1 MPNYQVGPD
10 LDHAILNR
18 FKSLLYTPSPSSRER
33 DLADVICGQIDAL
46 GYACRRDAGGNI
58 LVEVAGQKPDLPL
71 WCYAA
76 HMDEIGMVITKVP
89 EDGRLR
95 ATRSGGLF
103 PWKLGETPV
112 EVMGDQGHVL
122 GLLSMGSTH
131 TPQAA
136 EKAVTWEDV
145 WIETGLGL
153 KELGQAGVRPGS
165 LAVPHASHR
174 GPVIFGRPGQELAA
188 AWTFDDRLGCA
199 LQLEILSQLQATRER
214 PRHPTVFAFTHHEEG
229 GGHGAKNVARAL
241 QPEAFIAID
250 GAPMPPDTPLVMDDR
265 PATWAKDALAHYDH
279 ALLQEII
286 AAGREV
292 GVEVQSVVYASAAS
306 DASMAFNAGHTDR
319 ALVFGCVRGNSHGY
333 EMLRVG
339 ALDNTCKTLY
349 RFVTTR

>member
-1 MPNYQVGPD
+1 MPNYQVGPQ
-10 LDHAILNR
+10 LDNAILSR
-18 FKSLLYTPSPSSRER
+18 FMSLLYTPSPSSRER
-33 DLADVICGQIDAL
+33 DLADVIYTQVTDL
-46 GYACRRDAGGNI
+46 GFSCIRDAGGNL
-58 LVEVAGQKPDLPL
+58 LVEVAGQEPALPL

-76 HMDEIGMVITKVP
+76 HMDEIGMVVTAVP
-89 EDGRLR
+89 EDGRLKV
-95 ATRSGGLF
+95 TRSGGLY

-112 EVMGDQGHVL
+112 ELMGDHGHVL

-131 TPQAA
+131 TPKAA
-136 EKAVTWEDV
+136 EKSVTWEDV
-145 WIETGLGL
+145 WIETGLSQ
-153 KELGQAGVRPGS
+153 KELAHIGIRPGS

-174 GPVIFGRPGQELAA
+174 GPIIFGSPGQELAA

-199 LQLEILSQLQATRER
+199 LQLEVLAQLQATREQ

-265 PATWAKDALAHYDH
+265 PATWSKDTLAHYDH
-279 ALLQEII
+279 ALLKELI

-292 GVEVQSVVYASAAS
+292 GVEVQSVVYAGAAS
-306 DASMAFNAGHTDR
+306 DASMVFHTGHADR

-339 ALDNTCKTLY
+339 VLDNTFKTLY